1 MQLGVAPPT
10 FATDGWRLPASRL
23 ERFVRRAEALEFDGI
38 WVTEH
43 LLHPPNRNYSRLAPL
58 TTLAT
63 IAGATESVPIG
74 TSVLILPLR
83 HPVLVAQRA
92 ATLQYLSE
100 ERLHLGLGLGWVEA
114 EYDAVGVPFGE
125 RGRRFSEALELVR
138 RLLTEREVTFRGEFY
153 EVERLRLEPCVPRP
167 PRILVGGGGVERDGE
182 RRVPRAVKERLLHHA
197 DGWLAPPRPPS
208 ILEADWNDIADHLA
222 RAGRDPSTL
231 DRVALSWLHLVPGV
245 DGEVAREKQ
254 RRVFTE
260 RRGADPERATR
271 AMENQLA
278 GSVEEV
284 RGLVGEYERLGFD
297 RLVLGPT
304 THDPADADRQLDLW
318 DDLLR

>member
-10 FATDGWRLPASRL
+10 FATEGWRLPASRL
-23 ERFVRRAEALEFDGI
+23 ERFVRRAEALDFDGI

-43 LLHPPNRNYSRLAPL
+43 LLHPPNRDYSRLAPF
-58 TTLAT
+58 TTIAT

-92 ATLQYLSE
+92 ATLQHLSG
-100 ERLHLGLGLGWVEA
+100 ERLRLGLGLGWVEA
-114 EYDAVGVPFGE
+114 EYDAVGVPWGE

-138 RLLTEREVTFRGEFY
+138 RLLTEEETTFDGEFY
-153 EVERLRLEPCVPRP
+153 EVEELRLEPHVPRP

-182 RRVPRAVKERLLHHA
+182 RRVPGPVKDRILNHA
-197 DGWLAPPRPPS
+197 DGWLAPPRQPS
-208 ILEADWNDIADHLA
+208 VLEEDWEDIAAHLE
-222 RAGRDPSTL
+222 RGGRDPATL
-231 DRVALSWLHLVPGV
+231 DRVALTWLHLVPGV

-260 RRGADPERATR
+260 QRAADPERAAT
-271 AMENQLA
+271 AMEKQLS
-278 GSVEEV
+278 GSVEDV
-284 RGLVGEYERLGFD
+284 RARVAAYERLGFD
-297 RLVLGPT
+297 QLVVGPT
-304 THDPADADRQLDLW
+304 THDPADAERQLDLW
-318 DDLLR
+318 ADRLR